1 MRRYLDKFPTAAA
14 PSTHFQPSKEL
25 SRGSTHN
32 LDCWCKYQHEPK
44 PTSSW
49 FSDPS
54 MMKNHQQWLERGV
67 RTILPHYQ
75 DCLAGPSPVKWLCIL
90 RSHRLLPFVFFFF
103 SQDNDIDLSL
113 EPTPVTPL
121 VTKTFRFP
129 LRRCLWSPESRV
141 WTLTKKRMNRN
152 ISETALPITETKNVE
167 HFYRPNYPSDSPQK
181 LSATLVFFWLRKNA
195 RFLRIPPG
203 GIFTYYGLNAR
214 SG

>member
-1 MRRYLDKFPTAAA
+1 MIRWYSCWWGGIWIYPDKFPTAAA

-54 MMKNHQQWLERGV
+54 MMKNHQQWLESGV

-90 RSHRLLPFVFFFF
+90 RSHRLLPFVFFFQ
-103 SQDNDIDLSL
+103 SRQWHWLLAAEISL

-141 WTLTKKRMNRN
+141 WTLTTKTHEPQYLENSTSDHRNEKRR
-152 ISETALPITETKNVE
+152 
-167 HFYRPNYPSDSPQK
+167 
-181 LSATLVFFWLRKNA
+181 TLL
-195 RFLRIPPG
+195 
-203 GIFTYYGLNAR
+203 
-214 SG
+214 

>member
-90 RSHRLLPFVFFFF
+90 RSHRLLPFVFFFSVKTMTLTF
-103 SQDNDIDLSL
+103 SCGNISRTYPGHSVGHKDFQISTASVSL
-113 EPTPVTPL
+113 
-121 VTKTFRFP
+121 
-129 LRRCLWSPESRV
+129 ESRV
-141 WTLTKKRMNRN
+141 QSLD
-152 ISETALPITETKNVE
+152 
-167 HFYRPNYPSDSPQK
+167 PNH
-181 LSATLVFFWLRKNA
+181 KNA
-195 RFLRIPPG
+195 WTAISRKQHF
-203 GIFTYYGLNAR
+203 R
-214 SG
+214 SPKRKT